1 MSLDAVAASHH
12 QLRGLPVLPASV
24 QQIAYVVPDLRRAIA
39 HWVNTA
45 GVGPFSVRE
54 HIGYKQFQF
63 EGKDYSV
70 DYSIAQAWHGDLQ
83 IELLCQHDDLPS
95 VLTRFPAPS
104 NSIHHIGCRV
114 EDFDTGRAQLLGRGF
129 REVQRVLA
137 PNGTIAGFF
146 HSAETVG
153 LIELVYLADGGA
165 GWREQQRLAR
175 EWDGS
180 SLYA

>member
-1 MSLDAVAASHH
+1 MSFSTPSADAS
-12 QLRGLPVLPASV
+12 LSKVLFGIPFKI
-24 QQIAYVVPDLRRAIA
+24 QQIAYVVPDLHAAISS
-39 HWVNTA
+39 WVKRA
-45 GVGPFSVRE
+45 GVGPFTVRE
-54 HIGYKQFQF
+54 HIGYKQFLF
-63 EGKDYSV
+63 EGKEYPV

-83 IELLCQHDDLPS
+83 IELLAQHDEHPS
-95 VLTRFPAPS
+95 VLTRFPTRPS
-104 NSIHHIGCRV
+104 SIHHLGCRV
-114 EDFDTGRAQLLGRGF
+114 EDFDGARQQLLERNF

-146 HSAETVG
+146 YDEHSVG